1 MLKNNWKTIA
11 IGLLSVALI
20 GVTVFAINTE
30 KKRLAEQKPEVLYIG
45 YDDKQPMENF
55 TKAKVLEASK
65 KILESIGKDVEG
77 KNRTPV
83 ERYEYL
89 IKNED
94 ADIDSVFSK
103 ETLDSLYFGEEFGN
117 DIGNRKMSAIA
128 LLDFYTIIE
137 NNNKEEK
144 QIIIDEVVS
153 EFVFM
158 DSKLKRAHV
167 PLDAFALGLSGI
179 AFEMQY
185 IDGEWKLNPYTT
197 AMSFHL
203 IGIIFEEIDKQID
216 LPKP

>member
-11 IGLLSVALI
+11 IGLLSIALI

-30 KKRLAEQKPEVLYIG
+30 KKRLSAQKPDVLYIG

-55 TKAKVLEASK
+55 TREKVIQAARELLEN
-65 KILESIGKDVEG
+65 LNKDVEG
-77 KNRTPV
+77 KNRTPR

-89 IKNED
+89 IENED
-94 ADIDSVFSK
+94 ADLDSVFTK
-103 ETLDSLYFGEEFGN
+103 ETIDSLYFGEEFGN

-128 LLDFYTIIE
+128 LLDFSEMIKRAGE
-137 NNNKEEK
+137 N
-144 QIIIDEVVS
+144 QIILDETVK
-153 EFVFM
+153 EFVYM

-203 IGIIFEEIDKQID
+203 IGIIFEEIDKQVD

>member
-11 IGLLSVALI
+11 IGLLSLALI
-20 GVTVFAINTE
+20 GVTIFAINTE
-30 KKRLAEQKPEVLYIG
+30 KKRLAAQKPDVLYIG

-55 TKAKVLEASK
+55 TKEKVIQAARELLEN
-65 KILESIGKDVEG
+65 INKDVEG
-77 KNRTPV
+77 KNRTPE

-89 IKNED
+89 IKNKD
-94 ADIDSVFSK
+94 ADLDSVFTK
-103 ETLDSLYFGEEFGN
+103 ETIDSLYFSEEFGKDN
-117 DIGNRKMSAIA
+117 ENRRMSAIA
-128 LLDFYTIIE
+128 LLNFSEMIKQHGE
-137 NNNKEEK
+137 NK
-144 QIIIDEVVS
+144 IIIDEIMK
-153 EFVFM
+153 EFVYM

-167 PLDAFALGLSGI
+167 PLDAFSLGLSGI

-203 IGIIFEEIDKQID
+203 IGIIFNEIENQVD